1 MVNKELVIG
10 NYSQWKLMSNH
21 ESGPQCHVKALGF
34 VWDMT
39 NSKTAMKNY
48 AKRRHPKVSMVSSI

>member
-1 MVNKELVIG
+1 
-10 NYSQWKLMSNH
+10 MSNH